1 MKAAMLLVL
10 FACASVLGACGS
22 QGVQIAKDSPYH
34 RGAVLFRD
42 HCSGC
47 HTLSLVGAQGSA
59 TSIANRVK
67 TNGPNFN
74 IRKENAEQVLYAIRN
89 GGFSGAI
96 MPENIVV
103 GKEAQE
109 VAAFLAQ
116 YSGRQK
122 QNVPATNI
130 PQSEASSEVAG
141 STKPGEGGSNT
152 STKTG
157 TTAGAGAATPV
168 TGGTGAKAPAKKKS
182 KTGK

>member
-1 MKAAMLLVL
+1 MLLVL
-10 FACASVLGACGS
+10 LGCACVLGACGT

-96 MPENIVV
+96 MPQNIVV
-103 GKEAQE
+103 GHEAE
-109 VAAFLAQ
+109 AVARFVAKYA
-116 YSGRQK
+116 GD
-122 QNVPATNI
+122 
-130 PQSEASSEVAG
+130 EAESSPR
-141 STKPGEGGSNT
+141 PGQT
-152 STKTG
+152 S
-157 TTAGAGAATPV
+157 P
-168 TGGTGAKAPAKKKS
+168 
-182 KTGK
+182 